1 MLHLYD
7 NTKNLIQNANTIEE
21 IKQFSSKPL
30 KTLVKENPNL
40 LIFPQDIEESEDK
53 IGDSVLFEIGCDFDT
68 STKLSNRKLNHQK
81 FVQTSNLMGFL
92 KIEKENIN
100 IHSRFDKDS
109 KGDFFL
115 HYMISKVFF
124 PNILDLPHDF
134 GNGYLNI
141 LIFAFPSLLKNALSQ
156 GLYKEYLTKNY
167 NDANFR
173 GTISVSQ
180 HIKQNPLFNGRA
192 AYKTREQV
200 FDNKITE
207 LIRHTIEFIKES
219 QFSSILFADF
229 ETQNAISQIIENTQS
244 YQKNERNK
252 IVMQNLKPAIH
263 SLYLKYLPLQKLC
276 LQILKFDKNAFENE
290 DDGLCGILFDG
301 AWLWEEYLA
310 TILKNCGFSHPENK
324 NRLGGIKMFE
334 TENLDELF
342 DKNFRRIYPD
352 FYKENIVL
360 DAKYKN
366 LKNGLNREDI
376 YQVISY
382 MHVLKA
388 KIGGFVYPLK
398 EKNDNEKF
406 DFNYE
411 IKGNGGILKSIP
423 FKIPQNIEN
432 MNDFISKINES
443 ENNFRNKIIF

>member
-7 NTKNLIQNANTIEE
+7 NRKNLISQNNAHLIEE
-21 IKQFSSKPL
+21 IKPFSSKQL

-40 LIFPQDIEESEDK
+40 LIFPKDIEESEDK
-53 IGDSVLFEIGCDFDT
+53 IGDSVLFEIDENFI
-68 STKLSNRKLNHQK
+68 
-81 FVQTSNLMGFL
+81 QTSNLMGFF
-92 KIEKENIN
+92 KIGETNIN
-100 IHSRFDKDS
+100 IHSRFDDNFDEDS
-109 KGDFFL
+109 KTNRDFFL
-115 HYMISKVFF
+115 HYMLSKVFF
-124 PNILDLPHDF
+124 PNIVDLPHDF
-134 GNGYLNI
+134 GNEYLNI
-141 LIFAFPSLLKNALSQ
+141 LIFAFPILLKNALSQ

-180 HIKQNPLFNGRA
+180 HIKQNPLFNGRV
-192 AYKTREQV
+192 AYKTREEF
-200 FDNKITE
+200 FDNKTTQ

-219 QFSSILFADF
+219 QFSSILSIDF
-229 ETQNAISQIIENTQS
+229 ETKNAISQIIENTQS

-252 IVMQNLKPAIH
+252 IVMQNQKPSIH
-263 SLYLKYLPLQKLC
+263 PFYSKYLPLQKLC
-276 LQILKFDKNAFENE
+276 LQILRFDKNAFESE
-290 DDGLCGILFDG
+290 DEGLCGILFDG

-310 TILKNCGFSHPENK
+310 TILTKCAFFHPENK

-376 YQVISY
+376 YQLISY

-388 KIGGFVYPLK
+388 QIGGFVYPLK

-411 IKGNGGILKSIP
+411 IKGDGGILKSIP
-423 FKIPQNIEN
+423 FTIPKDIGNV
-432 MNDFISKINES
+432 NDFISKINES